1 MIVQIKNYR
10 QLVDYLKENKFTIAT
25 AESCTGGLIAKLI
38 TDVAGSSEV
47 FIGGIVSY
55 SNEMKKKWLAVKE
68 TTLFKFGAVSKQT
81 VVEML
86 EGIHHETGATFC
98 IAVSGIAGPGG
109 GTREKPVGTVF
120 IGVRNDSQTV
130 VEEFH
135 FAGSRENIRNSSA
148 QKIIEMI
155 QNLAFIKSSF
165 SRKNGKTD
173 QPQH

>member
-1 MIVQIKNYR
+1 MQVQIKNYR

-68 TTLFKFGAVSKQT
+68 ATLIKFGAVSKQT
-81 VVEML
+81 VSEML
-86 EGIHHETGATFC
+86 QGIHRETGATIC
-98 IAVSGIAGPGG
+98 VAVSGIAGPGG
-109 GTREKPVGTVF
+109 GTVEKPVGTVF
-120 IGVRNDSQTV
+120 IGVSNESQTV

-135 FAGSRENIRNSSA
+135 FAGSRKNIRTSSA
-148 QKIIEMI
+148 NKIIEMI
-155 QNLAFIKSSF
+155 QYLACRKFSF
-165 SRKNGKTD
+165 SEKNG
-173 QPQH
+173 